1 MTQFTE
7 LTEDE
12 FDSEYPLIVNHLNP
26 SAGWAF
32 DDQGGCLFE
41 TFGPEYEFV
50 RQQDP
55 QQVWTLVD
63 ADDGQM
69 AVISGLHFVNR
80 IGYLISEIPLPRNA
94 EVTVHISCNNSN
106 GVQS

>member
-1 MTQFTE
+1 MTHFSD
-7 LTEDE
+7 LTECE

-32 DDQGGCLFE
+32 DDQGGCLFD
-41 TFGPEYEFV
+41 TYGPEFEFV

-63 ADDGQM
+63 TDNGHM
-69 AVISGLHFVNR
+69 AVISGLHYVNR
-80 IGYLISEIPLPRNA
+80 IGYLISQIPLPRDE
-94 EVTVHISCNNSN
+94 EVTVHISCNNHE
-106 GVQS
+106 GE